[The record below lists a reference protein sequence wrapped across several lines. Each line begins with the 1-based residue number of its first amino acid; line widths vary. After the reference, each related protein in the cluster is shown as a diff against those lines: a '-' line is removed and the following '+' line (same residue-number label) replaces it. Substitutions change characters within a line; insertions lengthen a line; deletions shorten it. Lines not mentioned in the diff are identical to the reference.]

1 MIENA
6 KKPLVIVTRKLPE
19 QVEARLAALF
29 NCEFSRK
36 DAAMSANDLKA
47 AVSRADVLVPT
58 VTDDIDSA
66 IIEAAGPNLKM
77 IANFGAG
84 TDHIDVAG
92 AHAKGI
98 IVTNTPGVLTED
110 TADLTMAL
118 ILALPRRLVE
128 ADRLLREGKFTG
140 WSPTWM
146 TGRRVKGKTLG
157 IIGMGRIGQAV
168 ARRAK
173 AFGLDVHYHNR
184 REVPRSIGEGLGAVY
199 HADLDDM
206 LRAVD
211 IVSVNCPLTKATYG
225 MIGAAQLK
233 TLGAGSYIVN
243 TSRGEVIDEAALVAA
258 LKGGHIAGAGL
269 DVYEDE
275 PAVNPGLLDLPNVIL
290 APHIGSATQESR
302 FEMGQKVMINIR
314 AMMDAHMPPDRVLPP
329 ETKYPKAS

>member
-1 MIENA
+1 MNKNA
-6 KKPLVIVTRKLPE
+6 KTPLVIVTRKLPE
-19 QVEARLAALF
+19 EVEARLAALF

-36 DAAMSANDLKA
+36 DSAMSADQLKDA
-47 AVSRADVLVPT
+47 AARADVLVPT
-58 VTDDIDSA
+58 VTDDISA
-66 IIEAAGPNLKM
+66 EIIDAAGPGLKM

-84 TDHIDVAG
+84 TDHINVTA

-98 IVTNTPGVLTED
+98 LVTNTPGVLTED
-110 TADLTMAL
+110 TADLTLAL

-128 ADRLLREGKFTG
+128 ADRLLRSGQFTG

-157 IIGMGRIGQAV
+157 IVGMGRIGQAV

-173 AFGLDVHYHNR
+173 AFGLEVHYHNR
-184 REVPRSIGEGLGAVY
+184 REVPRSIGEGLSAIY

-211 IVSVNCPLTKATYG
+211 IVSVNCPLTQSTHG

-233 TLGAGSYIVN
+233 ALGPQGYIVN
-243 TSRGEVIDEAALVAA
+243 TSRGEVIDEQALVEA
-258 LKGGHIAGAGL
+258 LKSGHIAGAGL
-269 DVYEDE
+269 DVYADE
-275 PAVNPGLLDLPNVIL
+275 PVVNPGLLDLPNVIL
-290 APHIGSATQESR
+290 APHIGSATAESR

-314 AMMDAHMPPDRVLPP
+314 AMLDAHMPPDRVLPP
-329 ETKYPKAS
+329 RAK